1 MPSGAVVILGH
12 RRFGVILALDIAVV
26 RKRFPLFATVVVAP
40 IVPIFV
46 VNTVN
51 PFCVIF
57 AFFRVSV
64 TNVVAGF

>member
-1 MPSGAVVILGH
+1 
-12 RRFGVILALDIAVV
+12 VILALDIALM

-51 PFCVIF
+51 PFGVIF

-64 TNVVAGF
+64 ANVVTAF